1 MPKAGRTLLIL
12 LILLL
17 PSAYN
22 AWRDRTMPDL
32 GYLHDDGVLFVSA
45 KSIATSNGYRIPS
58 LPEQPAQTKFPPLYP
73 LYLSLVW
80 WVNPDFPE
88 NLRLATL
95 LSWLALGGTLV
106 LAWRLYR
113 RTGFSEPR
121 TWVLVGL
128 LAVNPY
134 MILFGTRMFSEVFF
148 TAWVLATL
156 LVISRG
162 GIRMAV
168 LAGLLAGCAYLS
180 RTAGIVLLISVPA
193 VLIWKREWRRGI
205 AFAATMLPAVIA
217 WSVWTR
223 ANMAA
228 TPDPTLLY
236 YTDYVRY
243 QFLNVGL
250 DNLGVVLWKNLD
262 QVLYA
267 IGSLAM
273 PKVVDLLPVKILTQV
288 IGIAMIA
295 GTVRLVRRGVLIHYA
310 AFGLVSTGMLLM
322 WHFPPNE
329 RFVLPLFPL
338 LAAGLVEELEHL
350 AKMLWAGFRHREVGQ
365 RVVAGIIAIA
375 AVAIFGTAAAMQGYV
390 TLVFLHQSAQEK
402 SAKLHDLKEAYSWI
416 STNLPASATMLAY
429 DDPLLYLY
437 TGWRGNYLP
446 LLPRWWY
453 AEDHAAMIGAYRD
466 LANYCRN
473 RGLDYVLFT
482 SQDLSREVG
491 EEDRQA
497 IERVVRENPRLK
509 PVYQGGIVTV
519 YKMED

>member
-1 MPKAGRTLLIL
+1 
-12 LILLL
+12 
-17 PSAYN
+17 
-22 AWRDRTMPDL
+22 
-32 GYLHDDGVLFVSA
+32 
-45 KSIATSNGYRIPS
+45 
-58 LPEQPAQTKFPPLYP
+58 
-73 LYLSLVW
+73 
-80 WVNPDFPE
+80 
-88 NLRLATL
+88 
-95 LSWLALGGTLV
+95 
-106 LAWRLYR
+106 
-113 RTGFSEPR
+113 
-121 TWVLVGL
+121 
-128 LAVNPY
+128 
-134 MILFGTRMFSEVFF
+134 
-148 TAWVLATL
+148 
-156 LVISRG
+156 
-162 GIRMAV
+162 
-168 LAGLLAGCAYLS
+168 
-180 RTAGIVLLISVPA
+180 
-193 VLIWKREWRRGI
+193 
-205 AFAATMLPAVIA
+205 
-217 WSVWTR
+217 
-223 ANMAA
+223 
-228 TPDPTLLY
+228 
-236 YTDYVRY
+236 
-243 QFLNVGL
+243 
-250 DNLGVVLWKNLD
+250 
-262 QVLYA
+262 
-267 IGSLAM
+267 
-273 PKVVDLLPVKILTQV
+273 
-288 IGIAMIA
+288 
-295 GTVRLVRRGVLIHYA
+295 
-310 AFGLVSTGMLLM
+310 
-322 WHFPPNE
+322 
-329 RFVLPLFPL
+329 VLPLFPL